1 MDYYSSLYCIYRQP
15 VLKIQ
20 NFCRRIRENQPNAAE
35 VRLIGYWPTGV
46 FRFVFEGLQHVR
58 ETSLMIFIDRAIG
71 SNDDHARQARR
82 AKGPEGFAVWI
93 DKR

>member
-35 VRLIGYWPTGV
+35 VRLASCMKPGAPQRSRRWKRHSLEKSKERTFPVRLEIGT
-46 FRFVFEGLQHVR
+46 
-58 ETSLMIFIDRAIG
+58 
-71 SNDDHARQARR
+71 ARLISTFPPAST
-82 AKGPEGFAVWI
+82 AAG
-93 DKR
+93 